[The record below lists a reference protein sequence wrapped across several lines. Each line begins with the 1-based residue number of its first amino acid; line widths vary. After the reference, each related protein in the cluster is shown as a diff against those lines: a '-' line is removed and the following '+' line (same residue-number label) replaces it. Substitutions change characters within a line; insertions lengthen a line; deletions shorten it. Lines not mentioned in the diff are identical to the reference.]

1 MHRRVVRVTVIL
13 IMLMVITASALNFFQ
28 TQQQIDTQRESEYSF
43 LAQSWVITGALSEL
57 MAAQQAYVATGQ
69 DIGYWVEKVTSGLIN
84 INEDFIFLRSI
95 ASTTQATIALDKA
108 AEIVEQL
115 KDVDALTL
123 EHISAEQTLMASDL
137 IFTDGL
143 ELTKEA
149 INYLLDARKAE
160 RTTYELRRQKSQE
173 DQLFS
178 LGLSLGTVLLVSFLL
193 LPVKY
198 RKHKQATVQE
208 NALIPSENRIIT
220 TMSVAEKRQDLKPKI
235 ISDTTQ
241 TSALNDIAQLCTN
254 LGRVSDAYTLREILS
269 LSARLVNASSF
280 IVWVSDAGG
289 NRLRPAIAHG
299 YSKESLE
306 EIGAVSCNSKNAAT
320 EAFRSEELKIVLCDE
335 TSLGSLVAPLLTPS
349 SCVGVISAE
358 IRDGRE
364 TEESIQATMVILAA
378 QLATIV
384 QADTELDVEV
394 AQGRST

>member
-1 MHRRVVRVTVIL
+1 MHRRVVRVTVIM
-13 IMLMVITASALNFFQ
+13 IMLMVITASAFNLFQ

-43 LAQSWVITGALSEL
+43 LAQSWVTTGSLSEL

-69 DIGYWVEKVTSGLIN
+69 DIGYWVEKVSGGLIR

-108 AEIVEQL
+108 AAIVEQIE
-115 KDVDALTL
+115 DVDTLTL

-149 INYLLDARKAE
+149 INYLVDARKAE
-160 RTTYELRRQKSQE
+160 RTTYELRRQKSKE
-173 DQLFS
+173 NQLFS
-178 LGLSLGTVLLVSFLL
+178 LGLGLGTVLLVSFLL

-198 RKHKQATVQE
+198 RNHKQAPAAE
-208 NALIPSENRIIT
+208 NALITSENRIIT
-220 TMSVAEKRQDLKPKI
+220 TMSVAEKAQDSKPEI
-235 ISDTTQ
+235 ILDAAQ
-241 TSALNDIAQLCTN
+241 TSELNDVAELCTN
-254 LGRVSDAYTLREILS
+254 IGRVADVSTLEEILS
-269 LSARLVNASSF
+269 LCARLVSASSF
-280 IVWVSDAGG
+280 IVWVSDVGG

-299 YSKESLE
+299 YSRKSLE
-306 EIGAVSCNSKNAAT
+306 EIGAVSCNSENAAT
-320 EAFRSEELKIVLCDE
+320 EAFRSEELQIVPCDE

-349 SCVGVISAE
+349 SCVGIISAE

-364 TEESIQATMVILAA
+364 TDESIQATMVILAA

-384 QADTELDVEV
+384 RTDSDFEAGV
-394 AQGRST
+394 AQG